1 MCFFCLPVADTY
13 FIKQYGQKGYG
24 FFMKIWKKLAVIT
37 AAVVVSANSAAFAAF
52 SDMPDGEIG
61 NALNNAVENGLI
73 TGYED
78 GTVRPNDNITR
89 AQMATIITRAF
100 GAIEEAQISFPD
112 VASDEW
118 YRDEVAKA
126 VAMGVFKGDENGN
139 FNPENNITFQETYT
153 VVARAFY
160 LEPLQRGEELLHA
173 VSDTALDS
181 FSDKNSV
188 ADWAQIYAKSV
199 VENGGWKG
207 VDGMLK
213 GTDYITRGEFA
224 LLMDEIVTT
233 YIDAPGTYEGLGD
246 GLVMVRSGGVK
257 LSGLE
262 TTKNVIVCYNVDK
275 KGCTIEKSNVSGA
288 VICLGGANPTQYI
301 DKDGNTYTTAND
313 DPTISIGGTFVDVR
327 VLAPYISLDAR
338 DANLSIRLR
347 GVKDSL
353 IYPPTKN

>member
-1 MCFFCLPVADTY
+1 
-13 FIKQYGQKGYG
+13 
-24 FFMKIWKKLAVIT
+24 MKIWKKLAVIT
-37 AAVVVSANSAAFAAF
+37 AAVVVLANSAAFAAF

-78 GTVRPNDNITR
+78 GTVRPHDNITR

-100 GAIEEAQISFPD
+100 GAVAEAQISFPD
-112 VASDEW
+112 VADNEW
-118 YRDEVAKA
+118 YKDEVAKA

-139 FNPENNITFQETYT
+139 FNPQNNITFQETYA
-153 VVARAFY
+153 VIARAFC
-160 LEPLQRGEELLHA
+160 LEPFPKGEKMLHP

-188 ADWAQIYAKSV
+188 APWAQIYAKSV

-207 VDGMLK
+207 VNGMLK

-233 YIDAPGTYEGLGD
+233 YIDDPGTYNGLPD
-246 GLVMVRSGGVK
+246 GLVMVRSGGAK
-257 LSGLE
+257 ISGLE
-262 TTKNVIVCYNVDK
+262 TSKNVIICYSVDK

-288 VICLGGANPTQYI
+288 VICLGGANPTQYV
-301 DKDGNTYTTAND
+301 DENGNTYTAAGNE
-313 DPTISIGGTFVDVR
+313 PTISISGKFIDAR
-327 VLAPYISLDAR
+327 VFAPYISLDAR
-338 DANLSIRLR
+338 KATVTELLY
-347 GVKDSL
+347 GVPGSE
-353 IYPPTKN
+353 IHPPTK